1 MNILLFVLGMLTGV
15 LILQL
20 SKHFMKS
27 KPVHR
32 SNRMDLMDLADSSKD
47 VIYHFQF
54 KPEPKYLYISPS
66 IEELLGPGLLEACYQ
81 NPFVG
86 YDYIHPEDMALLLK
100 KLEGKIDYSK
110 PILQRWK
117 DHTGKYKWTEEYATP
132 IYENGELVALMG
144 FIRDVSE
151 RVELQQELRYL
162 SSHDIL
168 TGIYNRNYFE
178 EIMNRYNNEI
188 DCPIAFIVCDL
199 DELKGI
205 NDAFGH
211 ARGDEL
217 IRESAKKIHEFFS
230 DDAIVARIG
239 GDEFVIV
246 LPEAEPSQV
255 ETLCKEFEENIANF
269 NANTEGQQIR
279 LSMGYAYT
287 ERSLGNMEALLT
299 KADKRMYRNKND
311 KKRKQ
316 PVLNC

>member
-1 MNILLFVLGMLTGV
+1 
-15 LILQL
+15 
-20 SKHFMKS
+20 MKS

-81 NPFVG
+81 NPLVG

-110 PILQRWK
+110 PILQRWR

-132 IYENGELVALMG
+132 IYEDGELVALMG

-199 DELKGI
+199 DELKVI
-205 NDAFGH
+205 NDTFGH
-211 ARGDEL
+211 ATG
-217 IRESAKKIHEFFS
+217 I
-230 DDAIVARIG
+230 
-239 GDEFVIV
+239 
-246 LPEAEPSQV
+246 
-255 ETLCKEFEENIANF
+255 T
-269 NANTEGQQIR
+269 
-279 LSMGYAYT
+279 
-287 ERSLGNMEALLT
+287 
-299 KADKRMYRNKND
+299 
-311 KKRKQ
+311 
-316 PVLNC
+316 